1 MNPMTDRELLERL
14 FNTLVR
20 RNFIVGDEVS
30 TRDMVKRYQQPPLTM
45 HHRVAMQM
53 TLAEYKALGNLLEE
67 IVEHF
72 NPANAVEPAEGEIRE
87 PA

>member
-1 MNPMTDRELLERL
+1 MTDRELLEKL
-14 FNTLVR
+14 FNLLVR
-20 RNFIVGDEVS
+20 RNFIVGNEES

-53 TLAEYKALGNLLEE
+53 TIAEYKVLGNLLEE

-72 NPANAVEPAEGEIRE
+72 KPAELVESAEGEIVE
-87 PA
+87 PV